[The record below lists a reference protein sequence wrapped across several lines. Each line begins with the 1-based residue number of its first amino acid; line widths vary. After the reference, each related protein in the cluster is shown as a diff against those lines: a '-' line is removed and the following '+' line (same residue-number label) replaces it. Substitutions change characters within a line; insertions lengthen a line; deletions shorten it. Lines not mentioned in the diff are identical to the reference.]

1 MPWQWLLPLL
11 FSGGREPARARGAVG
26 NSDCPAL
33 GGSEGPTGQLR
44 REGPC
49 VGVGGGSRQETP
61 LHLGL
66 VLVPCFPA
74 TGHPPPARP
83 RPWPRDAPA
92 GPARPVWGG
101 RAAGSG
107 SRAHLLRACS
117 HGPSRLPARARPL
130 SLRLF
135 HTGARHHASCPLRVT
150 YGFWKVEYV
159 GSPLAA
165 ALRTTRV
172 TTSSNYLLGGRGAGG
187 AFATSRGRQERKTVR
202 CSPERRKHRSA
213 AWPSSSPPG

>member
-1 MPWQWLLPLL
+1 MGTGRCPGAREDTPWRRLLPLL

-33 GGSEGPTGQLR
+33 GGSEQPTGQLR
-44 REGPC
+44 REGLC

-92 GPARPVWGG
+92 GPARPVRGG

-107 SRAHLLRACS
+107 SRAHPLRARS

-130 SLRLF
+130 SLRIF
-135 HTGARHHASCPLRVT
+135 HTGRGITPAVPCVSLTDFGRS
-150 YGFWKVEYV
+150 
-159 GSPLAA
+159 S
-165 ALRTTRV
+165 
-172 TTSSNYLLGGRGAGG
+172 TSG
-187 AFATSRGRQERKTVR
+187 VR
-202 CSPERRKHRSA
+202 
-213 AWPSSSPPG
+213 WQPPYAPRE